1 MIRRLHRPLLMLS
14 IAFLA
19 AGCSLVKTPAP
30 VQRYTL
36 ALTPPGV
43 AQCAR
48 PLAAGPL
55 KVMAPQT
62 SRFLDSDRIA
72 VRNESHE
79 LMVYQ
84 GARWQDRAPVLLR
97 DALVLALQ
105 NKGCI
110 GTVIS
115 SDQAIQ
121 APLIL
126 TGQLSTFEGDYQQQ
140 PGHVSIDLTLYLSDT
155 RTSKLVSSRR
165 FTISQAISGSGTA
178 AAINAFGQATDQLAA
193 QADHWLRPS
202 LAALSA
208 RE

>member
-1 MIRRLHRPLLMLS
+1 MTRRLYRPLLTLS
-14 IAFLA
+14 IAVLA
-19 AGCSLVKTPAP
+19 AGCSLVKAPSP

-36 ALTPPGV
+36 ALNSPRV
-43 AQCAR
+43 AECSR

-72 VRNESHE
+72 VRNEARE

-97 DALVLALQ
+97 DALVESLQ

-115 SDQAIQ
+115 SAQAIQ
-121 APLIL
+121 APLML

-140 PGHVSIDLTLYLSDT
+140 PGHVSIALALYLSDT
-155 RTSKLVSSRR
+155 RTSQLVSSRR
-165 FTISQAISGSGTA
+165 FTITRAISGSGTRA
-178 AAINAFGQATDQLAA
+178 AVNAFGQATEQLATEVN
-193 QADHWLRPS
+193 QWLRPH
-202 LAALSA
+202 LVALSA
-208 RE
+208 TD